1 MKKLLLA
8 LLLALATAVPAA
20 PSKAQLLPQG
30 PVGVAY
36 CTKSVFGQITGIQA
50 ATTIIAGVA
59 NQQIY
64 ICGTNLDTTTGTQT
78 FQLVYG
84 TGTNCAT
91 GQTTITPVWT
101 IPSNANIVDHTV
113 YAYISIP
120 AGNSVCNIT
129 TTATN
134 VLEWVV
140 YYGQF

>member
-1 MKKLLLA
+1 MRRLLLGLLA
-8 LLLALATAVPAA
+8 LLPLEVPAQ
-20 PSKAQLLPQG
+20 AQLLPQG

-36 CTKSVFGQITGIQA
+36 CTKSVFGQITGVQA

-59 NQQIY
+59 GQQIY

-91 GQTTITPVWT
+91 GQVAATTTYT
-101 IPSNANIVDHTV
+101 IPANANIVDHIP
-113 YAYISIP
+113 YAAISVP
-120 AGNSVCNIT
+120 AGNSVCSVT

-134 VLEWVV
+134 VLQWTV

>member
-8 LLLALATAVPAA
+8 LLLALASAVPAA
-20 PSKAQLLPQG
+20 SQLLPQG

-36 CTKSVFGQITGIQA
+36 CTKSVFGQITGAQA
-50 ATTIIAGVA
+50 ATQIIAGVA
-59 NQQIY
+59 GQQIY

-84 TGTNCAT
+84 TGVNCGT

-101 IPSNANIVDHTV
+101 IPANANIVDHTV

-134 VLEWVV
+134 VLEWTV
-140 YYGQF
+140 YYAQF